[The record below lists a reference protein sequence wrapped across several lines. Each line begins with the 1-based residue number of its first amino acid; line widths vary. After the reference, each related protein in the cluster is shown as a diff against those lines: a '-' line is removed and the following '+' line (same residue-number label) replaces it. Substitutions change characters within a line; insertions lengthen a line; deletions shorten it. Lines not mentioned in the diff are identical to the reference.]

1 MLLGTKIKNFFY
13 NVNYRL
19 RWSGIM
25 FGNSEGVKK
34 SAIVE
39 EIDTYF
45 FKTSSLHSPNI
56 FL

>member
-1 MLLGTKIKNFFY
+1 
-13 NVNYRL
+13 
-19 RWSGIM
+19 M

-34 SAIVE
+34 SAIVG

-45 FKTSSLHSPNI
+45 FKTSSLHSQNI

>member
-1 MLLGTKIKNFFY
+1 
-13 NVNYRL
+13 
-19 RWSGIM
+19 M

-34 SAIVE
+34 SAIVG

-45 FKTSSLHSPNI
+45 FKTSSLQLHSQNI

>member
-45 FKTSSLHSPNI
+45 FKNSSLHSPNI